1 MCGLGINV
9 FLVIKTDLASLG
21 VFNQIYAFYIIFSQF
36 SAFAIND
43 AIQQSIAAHSS
54 NKKKV
59 DFDKITGFCICL
71 VSGTATAFVLF
82 ACAPFI
88 GGIIDSSSV
97 GLGLKWASAG
107 ILFFTLN
114 KVLLACLNGQR
125 KIKLYC
131 IIQML
136 RSLLMFMCVVFIVL
150 KNMPAYMLGIVF
162 TFSEV
167 AVLVPLVFLNF
178 YPRLV

>member
-1 MCGLGINV
+1 M
-9 FLVIKTDLASLG
+9 
-21 VFNQIYAFYIIFSQF
+21 
-36 SAFAIND
+36 
-43 AIQQSIAAHSS
+43 
-54 NKKKV
+54 
-59 DFDKITGFCICL
+59 

-114 KVLLACLNGQR
+114 KVLLASLNGQR

-178 YPRLV
+178 YPRLVLPSFGQLKQKIKNHLRFSVRAFPNALLAEAYLKLIF